1 MKNIIEGSDL
11 MIFAQLGSSGTP
23 VSIAFA
29 TNSTLSISSESSQ
42 ISSKDHGSALWN
54 TQTISSMSWEM
65 GTENLYSDEVNNG
78 FDALFDAMTSRKEV
92 TVYFSVKSDTAFS
105 DSTDSWTMTAGG
117 YTGKAYI
124 TSLQATA
131 SNGETATF
139 TATFTGNGALS
150 KAD

>member
-1 MKNIIEGSDL
+1 ML
-11 MIFAQLGSSGTP
+11 VT
-23 VSIAFA
+23 
-29 TNSTLSISSESSQ
+29 
-42 ISSKDHGSALWN
+42 
-54 TQTISSMSWEM
+54 
-65 GTENLYSDEVNNG
+65 G

-105 DSTDSWTMTAGG
+105 DSTDSWTMSAGG